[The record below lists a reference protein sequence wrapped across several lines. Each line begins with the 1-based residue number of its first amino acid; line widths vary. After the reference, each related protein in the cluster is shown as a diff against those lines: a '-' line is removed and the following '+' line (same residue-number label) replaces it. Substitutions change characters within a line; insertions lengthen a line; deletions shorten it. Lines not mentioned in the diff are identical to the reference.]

1 MDKERLASIKS
12 RCSLMFFIQR
22 IDSTR
27 TKTILTEINEMK
39 GKGVAVTLA
48 GGASCKPKV
57 ISTSK

>member
-27 TKTILTEINEMK
+27 TKTILTEINERK
-39 GKGVAVTLA
+39 GKVRVPHQWVAQVA
-48 GGASCKPKV
+48 NQK
-57 ISTSK
+57 